1 MLFYKNTLNYT
12 SCNKQHTQYART
24 RNKTMT
30 HVNMSIN
37 IDMLDI
43 INNINE
49 DVDVEESFYA
59 ALSLNPEVAN
69 MISNGIDE
77 MRAESTLTLPADNDR
92 EAAEEAAEA
101 LYKLLAEFDQEQ
113 LRQFSREVMV
123 GQTHYR
129 CGRLV
134 SSAEYVIKSARP
146 EYSVA

>member
-1 MLFYKNTLNYT
+1 
-12 SCNKQHTQYART
+12 
-24 RNKTMT
+24 MT
-30 HVNMSIN
+30 YVNMSIN

-49 DVDVEESFYA
+49 DVEVEESFYA

-69 MISNGIDE
+69 MIANGIDE
-77 MRAESTLTLPADNDR
+77 MRAEHTLTLPADNDR
-92 EAAEEAAEA
+92 EAAEEAAAEA

-113 LRQFSREVMV
+113 LRQFSREVMD

-134 SSAEYVIKSARP
+134 SSAEYVIKSALP